1 MAVPPAS
8 PALSTRT
15 PSRDR
20 RPLHEKSPK
29 ITLTAR
35 LPTHRDEVDI
45 ANGTSAATTTGSINP
60 LRAYHDEQN
69 NRLHLHP
76 TATNPMPSPQQ
87 QQQQQQQQNLALK
100 RTRSMPPFLRPEGES
115 GRNGFHLMQ
124 FLRIIWRSSNIVS
137 SYVNILWPVVPAAL
151 TITYARPDWHLTIF
165 ILSYISMVPCANLV
179 GFAGQELARKV
190 AHVYGVLIETGFGSI
205 VEVIL
210 FLVLLV
216 NPSNLVPVIQAA
228 ILGSILATMLLCLGL
243 CFIAGGLRRE
253 ETEHNEA
260 ISEAG
265 AGLLLTAGLGLAIP
279 AIFKKS
285 LAGGGLVTDE
295 ELAGR
300 VLSVSRGTSML
311 LVLAYLVFVWFQ
323 AKTHHGIYDAIFEE
337 DEKRDVDR
345 PRDLK
350 KNKLTVLECAVAL
363 IIALA
368 LVTLIAITLVK
379 QIEHIVIERGISDAF
394 MGLILVPLVEKAAE
408 HLTAVDEAWDD
419 QMNFAL
425 SHVLGATLQTALF
438 NAPLIVIVGWIIHK
452 PMGLDFQIFDIAMLL
467 IAIVV
472 VGNCKSGRALH
483 SPSPPQ
489 GRRRQLSR
497 SDSNRSTCL
506 VYIVL
511 RDGKTNYLEGALCVI
526 VYIAIAVAAYNY
538 PNPPHPVKGH

>member
-472 VGNCKSGRALH
+472 VGNF
-483 SPSPPQ
+483 
-489 GRRRQLSR
+489 
-497 SDSNRSTCL
+497 
-506 VYIVL
+506 L

>member
-1 MAVPPAS
+1 MSIPRPPPS
-8 PALSTRT
+8 PALPTRK

-20 RPLHEKSPK
+20 RPLYDSEKSPRV
-29 ITLTAR
+29 TQTSRL
-35 LPTHRDEVDI
+35 LPTHRDSADF
-45 ANGTSAATTTGSINP
+45 AGWSNTAAAATSSSSNP
-60 LRAYHDEQN
+60 LREYHDEQKH
-69 NRLHLHP
+69 RVHLHP
-76 TATNPMPSPQQ
+76 PPSRQQ
-87 QQQQQQQQNLALK
+87 QQQEYRQKLGLR
-100 RTRSMPPFLRPEGES
+100 RTRSMPPFLRTEGES
-115 GRNGFHLMQ
+115 GRNGFHPLH
-124 FLRIIWRSSNIVS
+124 FLRIIWRSSSIVS

-151 TITYARPDWHLTIF
+151 TVRYVRPDWHLAIF
-165 ILSYISMVPCANLV
+165 ILSYIAMVPCANLV

-210 FLVLLV
+210 FLVLLTRD
-216 NPSNLVPVIQAA
+216 LVPVIQAA

-285 LAGGGLVTDE
+285 LAGGELVTDE
-295 ELAGR
+295 ELNHR
-300 VLSVSRGTSML
+300 VLSVSRGTSIL

-337 DEKRDVDR
+337 DDKRDVDR
-345 PRDLK
+345 PRDAK
-350 KNKLTVLECAVAL
+350 KNKLTIFECA
-363 IIALA
+363 IALA
-368 LVTLIAITLVK
+368 IALTLVTVIAVTLVE
-379 QIEHIVIERGISDAF
+379 QIEHIVLERGISDSF

-438 NAPLIVIVGWIIHK
+438 NAPLVVIVGWILHK

-472 VGNCKSGRALH
+472 VGNF
-483 SPSPPQ
+483 
-489 GRRRQLSR
+489 
-497 SDSNRSTCL
+497 
-506 VYIVL
+506 L
-511 RDGKTNYLEGALCVI
+511 RDGKTNYLEGSLCVI
-526 VYIAIAVAAYNY
+526 VYVAIAVAAFNY
-538 PNPPHPVKGH
+538 PNPAHLFKAHH